1 MSSSAKIEFLH
12 QMENIVSAVRHNRNK
27 VRHDYCQYLDSIKLF
42 VNIFLADLQLE
53 KQIQSKKDEY
63 DDLKK
68 SISDFAREEQLYRET
83 LKLIAQESQKYKV
96 LLAKSNQL
104 VQSWFF
110 LLVIRFVI
118 TKEYF

>member
-1 MSSSAKIEFLH
+1 MMSSSAKIEFLH

-42 VNIFLADLQLE
+42 VNISLADLQLE

-104 VQSWFF
+104 VQS
-110 LLVIRFVI
+110 
-118 TKEYF
+118 